1 MMVYSSTN
9 GETNPH
15 QTKGKKMQVTVEQI
29 QEITNNA
36 DTIFMKQG
44 KGGKTVHVSAGAC
57 RQNNLLCGV
66 TYSRNGRRQSYLF
79 PLNLTTVNVDSMC
92 KNCLANLDSMMKV
105 GA

>member
-1 MMVYSSTN
+1 
-9 GETNPH
+9 
-15 QTKGKKMQVTVEQI
+15 MQVTVEQV
-29 QEITNNA
+29 QEITNDSN
-36 DTIFMKQG
+36 TIFMKQG

-79 PLNLTTVNVDSMC
+79 PLNLTEVNVDSMC